1 MMDRRYHLASR
12 TGVTVAVLAVVALG
26 PTATPAAAVETVEG
40 LEVDS
45 KSTYRLDPKRERI
58 DVTTTVDLV
67 NTMPS
72 QTVGAYI
79 RTPYFDEFA
88 VPLLGPV
95 ADVTATSDVGGQ
107 LTTRTD

>member
-1 MMDRRYHLASR
+1 MHHRGRMTARAAA
-12 TGVTVAVLAVVALG
+12 TVAALATAALG
-26 PTATPAAAVETVEG
+26 LGGAPVAAAGVEG

-45 KSTYRLDPKRERI
+45 KTTYRLDPKGERVI
-58 DVTTTVDLV
+58 VTMTAQLE

-79 RTPYFDEFA
+79 RTPYFAEYA